1 MKPHAAWLAGA
12 LILTAVLACRF
23 SSNTNNTNS
32 DSNNSNSDAGAISKI
47 TMAKDNNGEPGDETN
62 TFQPG
67 DHTVHCLA
75 TLSNP
80 KEGTK
85 IKFSWWIVD
94 APEHKNELVKE
105 IDYTT
110 GLDKVVHGHLSL
122 PRDWPKGK
130 YKCDVYVDGELA
142 KSVEYYVS

>member
-1 MKPHAAWLAGA
+1 MKPHAAWLACA
-12 LILTAVLACRF
+12 LVLTAVLACKY
-23 SSNTNNTNS
+23 SS
-32 DSNNSNSDAGAISKI
+32 NSNSNDNSNTSSSAISKI
-47 TMAKDNNGEPGDETN
+47 TMAKDNGNGDPGDETN
-62 TFQPG
+62 TFRAS

-75 TLSNP
+75 TLRNP

-94 APEHKNELVKE
+94 AQGSKNELIKE

-110 GLDKVVHGHLSL
+110 GPNNNVVHGHLSL

-130 YKCDVYVDGELA
+130 YKCDVYVDGKLE
-142 KSVEYYVS
+142 KTFEYYVS

>member
-12 LILTAVLACRF
+12 LILTAVLACKY
-23 SSNTNNTNS
+23 STNSNSNTNS
-32 DSNNSNSDAGAISKI
+32 DSGSGAISKI
-47 TMAKDNNGEPGDETN
+47 VMAKDNNGDPGDETN
-62 TFQPG
+62 TFKAT

-75 TLSNP
+75 TLRNP

-94 APEHKNELVKE
+94 SPGHKNELVKD

-110 GLDKVVHGHLSL
+110 SNDKVVHGHLSL
-122 PRDWPKGK
+122 PRDWPTGK
-130 YKCDVYVDGELA
+130 YKCDVYVDGVLG
-142 KSVEYYVS
+142 KSIEYYVE